1 MTSSLSLHF
10 MNHSSQLATEAQ
22 RTIRYS
28 ILVNFILSVVKFAAG
43 IIGNSFALVADAAE
57 SWVDFAS
64 SFLVWLGLRTA
75 ALPPD
80 KNHPYGHG
88 KAEPLSAM
96 FVSVLMFSVACFIVY
111 EAIQHIMTPH
121 ESPHSWTI
129 VVILGVLVAKELLYR
144 FMKRNAKKFKSNA
157 LAAEASHQRTDS
169 ITSLAALLGIIISL
183 VAGEGFAAADDWAS
197 LLAAYFILQQAF
209 KIGKTAISELM
220 DEAQPEEIVNEIRNT
235 AQQVEGVIKINA
247 CFVRKMGFEWF
258 VDIHIGLDGNQS
270 VYAGHDIAHEV
281 VDSIKEK
288 FPQVYDVLT
297 HIEPHEDNDP
307 MS

>member
-1 MTSSLSLHF
+1 
-10 MNHSSQLATEAQ
+10 MNHSSQLATQAQ
-22 RTIRYS
+22 STIRYS
-28 ILVNFILSVVKFAAG
+28 IVVNLILSVVKFAAG
-43 IIGNSFALVADAAE
+43 ILGNSFALIADAAE

-64 SFLVWLGLRTA
+64 SFLVWLGLKTA

-96 FVSVLMFSVACFIVY
+96 FVAVFMFSVACFIVY
-111 EAIQHIMTPH
+111 EAIQHIITPH
-121 ESPHSWTI
+121 ESPRAWTI
-129 VVILGVLVAKELLYR
+129 IVIVGVLITKEVLYR
-144 FMKRNAKKFKSNA
+144 FMKKNAKKFKSNA
-157 LAAEASHQRTDS
+157 LSAEAVHQRTDS
-169 ITSLAALLGIIISL
+169 ITSLAALLGIVISL
-183 VAGEGFAAADDWAS
+183 VAGEGYAAADDWAS

-209 KIGKTAISELM
+209 KVGKTSISELM
-220 DEAQPEEIVNEIRNT
+220 DEAQPEEIVNDIRKT
-235 AQQVEGVIKINA
+235 AIEVEGVIRINA

-270 VYAGHDIAHEV
+270 VYDGHGVAHSV
-281 VDSIKEK
+281 VDRIKEK

-307 MS
+307 IS

>member
-1 MTSSLSLHF
+1 M
-10 MNHSSQLATEAQ
+10 
-22 RTIRYS
+22 
-28 ILVNFILSVVKFAAG
+28 
-43 IIGNSFALVADAAE
+43 ADAAE

-64 SFLVWLGLRTA
+64 SFLVWLGLKTA

-96 FVSVLMFSVACFIVY
+96 FVALLMFCVACFIVY

-121 ESPHSWTI
+121 DSPHSWTI
-129 VVILGVLVAKELLYR
+129 VVVLAVLLTKEILYR
-144 FMKRNAKKFKSNA
+144 FMKSNAKKFKSNA

-169 ITSLAALLGIIISL
+169 ITSLAALVGIVISL
-183 VAGEGFAAADDWAS
+183 VAGEGYAAADDWAS

-209 KIGKTAISELM
+209 KVGKTSISELM
-220 DEAQPEEIVNEIRNT
+220 DEAQPEEVVNDIRNT
-235 AQQVEGVIKINA
+235 ALQVIGVISINA

-258 VDIHIGLDGNQS
+258 VDIHIGLNGNQT
-270 VYAGHDIAHEV
+270 VYEGHDIAHEV
-281 VDSIKEK
+281 VDKIKEK

-297 HIEPHEDNDP
+297 HIEPYEDNDP
-307 MS
+307 TS

>member
-1 MTSSLSLHF
+1 
-10 MNHSSQLATEAQ
+10 MNHSSQLATQAQ
-22 RTIRYS
+22 STIRYS
-28 ILVNFILSVVKFAAG
+28 IVVNLILSIVKFAAG
-43 IIGNSFALVADAAE
+43 ILGNSFALIADAAE

-96 FVSVLMFSVACFIVY
+96 FVAVLMFSVACFIVY

-121 ESPHSWTI
+121 DSPHSWTI
-129 VVILGVLVAKELLYR
+129 IVVIGVLITKEILYR
-144 FMKRNAKKFKSNA
+144 FMKLNAKKFKSNA
-157 LAAEASHQRTDS
+157 LAAEATHQRTDS
-169 ITSLAALLGIIISL
+169 ITSLAALVGIVISL
-183 VAGEGFAAADDWAS
+183 VAGDGYAAADDWAS

-209 KIGKTAISELM
+209 KVGKTAISELM
-220 DEAQPEEIVNEIRNT
+220 DEAQPEEIVNEIRDT
-235 AQQVEGVIKINA
+235 AMQVDGVIRINA

-258 VDIHIGLDGNQS
+258 VDIHIGLNGNQS
-270 VYAGHDIAHEV
+270 VYEGHAIAHVV
-281 VDSIKEK
+281 VDKIKEQ

-307 MS
+307 IS